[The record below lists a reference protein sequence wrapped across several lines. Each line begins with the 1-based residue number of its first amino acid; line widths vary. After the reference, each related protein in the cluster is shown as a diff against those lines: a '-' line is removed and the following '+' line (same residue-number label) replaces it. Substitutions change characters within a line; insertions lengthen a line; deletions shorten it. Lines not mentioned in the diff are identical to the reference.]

1 MLIGLTG
8 RNAAGKG
15 EVAKYLQT
23 KSFYYYSLSDAIR
36 EEIRSRKLEVS
47 REALIQVGNELRQR
61 FGPSI
66 LADRI
71 VELTQ
76 PDRNYVIDSIRN
88 PAEVSALRKACK
100 DFKLIRVDAPLQAR
114 FERTVAR
121 RREND
126 PVTLEAFV
134 ALDNREAAGD
144 ATSQNLTEV
153 EGLADEVLVNDAS
166 LEELRPKIDV
176 LVGRLLTNVQRPGW
190 DQYFMDIAR
199 VVASRSNCMKR
210 KVAAVIVLDKRIIS
224 TGYNGTPRGTK
235 NCNEG
240 GCPRCNN
247 MAPSGTGLD
256 ECLCSHGEENAI
268 VQASYHGV
276 SLKDATI
283 YSTFAPCLMCAKMII
298 NSGIREV
305 VYNLDYPLNDSA
317 FRLFK
322 EAGITIR
329 QLKLTT

>member
-36 EEIRSRKLEVS
+36 DELRARKLEVS
-47 REALIQVGNELRQR
+47 RESLIQVGNELRQR

-71 VELTQ
+71 VELTR
-76 PDRNYVIDSIRN
+76 PDRNYIIDSIRN
-88 PAEVSALRKACK
+88 PAEVATLRKACRE
-100 DFKLIRVDAPLQAR
+100 FKLIRVDAPLQTR

-126 PVTLEAFV
+126 PITFEAFV
-134 ALDNREAAGD
+134 ALETREASGD
-144 ATSQNLTEV
+144 PMSQNLDEV
-153 EGLADEVLVNDAS
+153 EKLADEILVNDSS

-176 LVGRLLTNVQRPGW
+176 MVSRLLTATQRPGW

-247 MAPSGTGLD
+247 LATSGTGLD

-317 FRLFK
+317 FRLFNQ
-322 EAGITIR
+322 AGVNVR
-329 QLKLTT
+329 QLKLQ

>member
-36 EEIRSRKLEVS
+36 EELRARKLEVS
-47 REALIQVGNELRQR
+47 RESLIQVGNELRQR

-71 VELTQ
+71 VELTR
-76 PDRNYVIDSIRN
+76 PDRNYIIDSIRN
-88 PAEVSALRKACK
+88 PAEVATLRKACRE
-100 DFKLIRVDAPLQAR
+100 FKLIRVDAPLQTR

-126 PVTLEAFV
+126 PITFEAFV
-134 ALDNREAAGD
+134 ALETREASGD
-144 ATSQNLTEV
+144 PMSQNLDEV
-153 EGLADEVLVNDAS
+153 EKLADVILVNDSS

-176 LVGRLLTNVQRPGW
+176 MVSRLLTTTQRPGW

-247 MAPSGTGLD
+247 LATSGTGLD

-317 FRLFK
+317 FRLFNQ
-322 EAGITIR
+322 ARVNVR
-329 QLKLTT
+329 QLKLQ

>member
-36 EEIRSRKLEVS
+36 DELRARKLEVS
-47 REALIQVGNELRQR
+47 RESLIQVGNELRQR

-71 VELTQ
+71 VELTR
-76 PDRNYVIDSIRN
+76 PDRNYIIDSIRN
-88 PAEVSALRKACK
+88 PAEVATLRKACRE
-100 DFKLIRVDAPLQAR
+100 FKLIRVDAPLQTR

-126 PVTLEAFV
+126 PMTFEAFV
-134 ALDNREAAGD
+134 ALETREASGD
-144 ATSQNLTEV
+144 PMSQNLDEV
-153 EGLADEVLVNDAS
+153 EKLADEILVNDSS

-176 LVGRLLTNVQRPGW
+176 MVSRLLTTAQRPGW

-247 MAPSGTGLD
+247 LATSGTGLD

-317 FRLFK
+317 FRLFNQ
-322 EAGITIR
+322 ARVNVR
-329 QLKLTT
+329 QLKLK

>member
-36 EEIRSRKLEVS
+36 DELRARKLEVS
-47 REALIQVGNELRQR
+47 RESLIQIGNELRQR

-71 VELTQ
+71 VELTR
-76 PDRNYVIDSIRN
+76 PDRNYIIDSIRN
-88 PAEVSALRKACK
+88 PAEVVTLRKACRE
-100 DFKLIRVDAPLQAR
+100 FKLIRVDAPLQTR

-126 PVTLEAFV
+126 PITLEAFV
-134 ALDNREAAGD
+134 ALETREASGD
-144 ATSQNLTEV
+144 PMSQNLDEV
-153 EGLADEVLVNDAS
+153 EKLADEVLVNDSS

-176 LVGRLLTNVQRPGW
+176 MVSRLLTATQRPGW

-247 MAPSGTGLD
+247 LATSGTGLD

-317 FRLFK
+317 FRLFNQ
-322 EAGITIR
+322 AGVNVR
-329 QLKLTT
+329 QLKLQ

>member
-36 EEIRSRKLEVS
+36 EELRARKLEVS
-47 REALIQVGNELRQR
+47 RESLIQVGNELRQR

-71 VELTQ
+71 VELTR
-76 PDRNYVIDSIRN
+76 PDRNYIIDSIRN
-88 PAEVSALRKACK
+88 PAEVATLRKACRE
-100 DFKLIRVDAPLQAR
+100 FKLIRVDAPLQTR

-126 PVTLEAFV
+126 PITFEAFV
-134 ALDNREAAGD
+134 ALETREASGD
-144 ATSQNLTEV
+144 PMSQNLDEV
-153 EGLADEVLVNDAS
+153 EKLADEILVNDSS

-176 LVGRLLTNVQRPGW
+176 MVSRLLTTTQRPGW

-247 MAPSGTGLD
+247 LATSGTGLD

-317 FRLFK
+317 FRLFNQ
-322 EAGITIR
+322 ARVNVR
-329 QLKLTT
+329 QLKLQ

>member
-36 EEIRSRKLEVS
+36 EEVRARKLEVS

-61 FGPSI
+61 FGPGVLAERI
-66 LADRI
+66 L
-71 VELTQ
+71 ELTE

-88 PAEVSALRKACK
+88 PAEVATLRKAGRE
-100 DFKLIRVDAPLQAR
+100 FKLIRVDAPLQTR
-114 FERTVAR
+114 FERTLAR

-126 PVTLEAFV
+126 PLTFEAFV
-134 ALDNREAAGD
+134 ALDNREASGD
-144 ATSQNLTEV
+144 PTSQNLDEV
-153 EGLADEVLVNDAS
+153 ERLADEVLTNDAS
-166 LEELRPKIDV
+166 LEHLHPKIDDM
-176 LVGRLLTNVQRPGW
+176 VGRLLQNVRRPGW

-247 MAPSGTGLD
+247 MAASGTGLD

-305 VYNLDYPLNDSA
+305 VFNLDYPLNDSA
-317 FRLFK
+317 FRLFSQ
-322 EAGITIR
+322 AGVAVR
-329 QLKLTT
+329 QLKLE

>member
-36 EEIRSRKLEVS
+36 DELRARKLEVS
-47 REALIQVGNELRQR
+47 RESLIQVGNELRQR

-71 VELTQ
+71 VELTR
-76 PDRNYVIDSIRN
+76 PDRNYIIDSIRN
-88 PAEVSALRKACK
+88 PAEVATLRKACRE
-100 DFKLIRVDAPLQAR
+100 FKLIRVDAPLQTR

-126 PVTLEAFV
+126 PITFEAFV
-134 ALDNREAAGD
+134 ALETREASGD
-144 ATSQNLTEV
+144 PMSQNLDEV
-153 EGLADEVLVNDAS
+153 EKLADEILVNDSS

-176 LVGRLLTNVQRPGW
+176 MVSRLLTTTQRPGW

-247 MAPSGTGLD
+247 LATSGTGLD

-317 FRLFK
+317 FRLFNQ
-322 EAGITIR
+322 ARVNVR
-329 QLKLTT
+329 QLRLQ

>member
-36 EEIRSRKLEVS
+36 EELRARKIKVT

-61 FGPSI
+61 FGPGV

-71 VELTQ
+71 LQHTQ
-76 PDRNYVIDSIRN
+76 HDRNYVIDSIRN
-88 PAEVSALRKACK
+88 PAEVEAFRRSG
-100 DFKLIRVDAPLQAR
+100 DFKLIRVDAPVVVR

-121 RREND
+121 HRESD
-126 PVTLEAFV
+126 PTTFEDFV
-134 ALDNREAAGD
+134 ALDSREADGD
-144 ATSQNLTEV
+144 ETSQNLTKV
-153 EGLADEVLVNDAS
+153 EQLADETLVNDGT
-166 LEELRPKIDV
+166 LEELHPKIDL
-176 LVGRLLTNVQRPGW
+176 LVSRLLREARRPDW

-210 KVAAVIVLDKRIIS
+210 KVAAVIVRDKRIVS
-224 TGYNGTPRGTK
+224 TGYNGTPRGTR

-247 MAPSGTGLD
+247 MAASGTSLD

-268 VQASYHGV
+268 VQASYHGA
-276 SLKDATI
+276 SLKDASI
-283 YSTFAPCLMCAKMII
+283 YTTFAPCLMCAKMII

-305 VYNLDYPLNDSA
+305 IYNLDYPLNDSA
-317 FRLFK
+317 FRLFT
-322 EAGITIR
+322 EAKVKIR
-329 QLKLTT
+329 KLKVE

>member
-36 EEIRSRKLEVS
+36 DELRARKLEVS
-47 REALIQVGNELRQR
+47 RESLIQVGNELRQR
-61 FGPSI
+61 FGPGI

-71 VELTQ
+71 VELTR
-76 PDRNYVIDSIRN
+76 PDRNYIIDSIRN
-88 PAEVSALRKACK
+88 PAEVATLRKACRE
-100 DFKLIRVDAPLQAR
+100 FKLIRVDAPLQTR

-126 PVTLEAFV
+126 PITFEAFV
-134 ALDNREAAGD
+134 ALETREASGD
-144 ATSQNLTEV
+144 PTSQNLDEV
-153 EGLADEVLVNDAS
+153 EKLADEILVNDSS

-176 LVGRLLTNVQRPGW
+176 MVSRLLTAAQRPGW

-247 MAPSGTGLD
+247 LATSGTGLD

-317 FRLFK
+317 FRLFNQ
-322 EAGITIR
+322 ARVNVR
-329 QLKLTT
+329 QLKLQ

>member
-15 EVAKYLQT
+15 EVAKHLQT

-36 EEIRSRKLEVS
+36 EELRARKQEIH
-47 REALIQVGNELRQR
+47 RESLIQTGNELRQR
-61 FGPSI
+61 FGPAI
-66 LADRI
+66 LAERI
-71 VELTQ
+71 LELTE
-76 PDRNYVIDSIRN
+76 PDKNYVIDSIRN
-88 PAEVSALRKACK
+88 PAEVAFFRKARRN
-100 DFKLIRVDAPLQAR
+100 FKLICVEAPLQLR

-126 PVTLEAFV
+126 PITFDDFV
-134 ALDNREAAGD
+134 ALDSREAAGD
-144 ATSQNLTEV
+144 AASQNLTEV
-153 EGLADEVLVNDAS
+153 ERLADEVLVNDGS
-166 LEELRPKIDV
+166 LEELSPKVDL
-176 LVGRLLTNVQRPGW
+176 LVSRLLQVVKRPDW

-210 KVAAVIVLDKRIIS
+210 KVAAVIVRDKRIIS
-224 TGYNGTPRGTK
+224 TGYNGTPRGTR

-247 MAPSGTGLD
+247 MAISGTGLD

-305 VYNLDYPLNDSA
+305 VYNLEYPLNESA
-317 FRLFK
+317 FRLFN
-322 EAGITIR
+322 EARIVTR
-329 QLKLTT
+329 KLKVG

>member
-36 EEIRSRKLEVS
+36 EEIRARKLEVS

-61 FGPSI
+61 FGPSV

-88 PAEVSALRKACK
+88 PAEVAALRKACK

-126 PVTLEAFV
+126 PVTFEAFV

-144 ATSQNLTEV
+144 ATSQNLAEV
-153 EGLADEVLVNDAS
+153 EAPGGRNPCQRRVPRRTAAEDRRAGRAASEERAAPGLGSILHGY
-166 LEELRPKIDV
+166 RPRRGFAIQLHEKE
-176 LVGRLLTNVQRPGW
+176 GRRRHR
-190 DQYFMDIAR
+190 AR
-199 VVASRSNCMKR
+199 QAHHLDRDTTAHRAGRRTATK
-210 KVAAVIVLDKRIIS
+210 AAVRDATTWRL
-224 TGYNGTPRGTK
+224 
-235 NCNEG
+235 
-240 GCPRCNN
+240 
-247 MAPSGTGLD
+247 SGTSLD

-298 NSGIREV
+298 NSGIVEV
-305 VYNLDYPLNDSA
+305 VYNLDYPLNESA

-322 EAGITIR
+322 EAGVTIR
-329 QLKLTT
+329 RP

>member
-36 EEIRSRKLEVS
+36 DELRARKLDIS
-47 REALIQVGNELRQR
+47 RDALIQVGNELRQQ
-61 FGPSI
+61 FGPSV

-71 VELTQ
+71 VERTQ

-88 PAEVSALRKACK
+88 PSEVAALRKACK

-126 PVTLEAFV
+126 PVTFEAFV
-134 ALDNREAAGD
+134 ALDDREAAGD
-144 ATSQNLTEV
+144 PTSQNLVEV
-153 EGLADEVLVNDAS
+153 ERLADEVLVNDSS
-166 LEELRPKIDV
+166 LDDLQPKIDL
-176 LVGRLLTNVQRPGW
+176 LVGRLLKTVQRPGW

-224 TGYNGTPRGTK
+224 TGYNGTPRGTR

-247 MAPSGTGLD
+247 MAVSGTSLD

-305 VYNLDYPLNDSA
+305 VYNLEYPLNESA

-322 EAGITIR
+322 EAAIEVR
-329 QLKLTT
+329 QLKVE

>member
-36 EEIRSRKLEVS
+36 DELRARKLEVS
-47 REALIQVGNELRQR
+47 RESLIQVGNELRQR

-71 VELTQ
+71 VELTR
-76 PDRNYVIDSIRN
+76 PDRNYIIDSIRN
-88 PAEVSALRKACK
+88 PAEVATLRKACRE
-100 DFKLIRVDAPLQAR
+100 FKLIRVDAPLQTR

-126 PVTLEAFV
+126 PITFEAFV
-134 ALDNREAAGD
+134 ALETREASGD
-144 ATSQNLTEV
+144 PMSQNLDEV
-153 EGLADEVLVNDAS
+153 EKLADEILVNDSS

-176 LVGRLLTNVQRPGW
+176 MVSRLLTATQRPGW

-247 MAPSGTGLD
+247 LATSGTGLD

-317 FRLFK
+317 FRLFNQ
-322 EAGITIR
+322 ARVNVR
-329 QLKLTT
+329 QLKLQ

>member
-36 EEIRSRKLEVS
+36 DEIRARQLAVT
-47 REALIQVGNELRQR
+47 RERLIEVGNELREQ
-61 FGPSI
+61 FGPSV

-71 VELTQ
+71 LRRVEA
-76 PDRNYVIDSIRN
+76 DRNYVIDSIRN
-88 PAEVSALRKACK
+88 PAEVEAFRKATK
-100 DFKLIRVDAPLQAR
+100 NFKLLLVDAPLKVR
-114 FERTVAR
+114 FERSVTR
-121 RREND
+121 NRESD
-126 PVTLEAFV
+126 PMTFDDFV
-134 ALDNREAAGD
+134 EIENREAAGD
-144 ATSQNLTEV
+144 ATSQNLIQV
-153 EGLADEVLVNDAS
+153 ERLADEVLVNDAS
-166 LEELRPKIDV
+166 IEELRPKVDA
-176 LVGRLLTNVQRPGW
+176 LVGRLMRQERRPDW

-210 KVAAVIVLDKRIIS
+210 KVAAIIVRDKRVIS
-224 TGYNGTPRGTK
+224 TGYNGTPRGTR

-247 MAPSGTGLD
+247 MAASGTSLD

-276 SLKDATI
+276 SLKDALI
-283 YSTFAPCLMCAKMII
+283 YTTFAPCLMCAKMII

-305 VYNLDYPLNDSA
+305 IYNLDYPLNDSS
-317 FRLFK
+317 FHLFS
-322 EAGITIR
+322 EAGIAAR
-329 QLKLTT
+329 QLKVE

>member
-36 EEIRSRKLEVS
+36 EELRARKLEVS
-47 REALIQVGNELRQR
+47 RESLIQVGNELRQR

-71 VELTQ
+71 VELTR
-76 PDRNYVIDSIRN
+76 PDRNYIIDSIRN
-88 PAEVSALRKACK
+88 PAEVATLRKACRE
-100 DFKLIRVDAPLQAR
+100 FKLIRVDAPLQTR

-126 PVTLEAFV
+126 PITFEAFV
-134 ALDNREAAGD
+134 ALETREASGD
-144 ATSQNLTEV
+144 PMSQNLDEV
-153 EGLADEVLVNDAS
+153 EKLADEILVNDSS

-176 LVGRLLTNVQRPGW
+176 MVSRLLTTTQRPGW

-247 MAPSGTGLD
+247 LATSGTGW
-256 ECLCSHGEENAI
+256 
-268 VQASYHGV
+268 
-276 SLKDATI
+276 
-283 YSTFAPCLMCAKMII
+283 
-298 NSGIREV
+298 R
-305 VYNLDYPLNDSA
+305 
-317 FRLFK
+317 
-322 EAGITIR
+322 
-329 QLKLTT
+329 

>member
-36 EEIRSRKLEVS
+36 EEIRARKLHVS
-47 REALIQVGNELRQR
+47 RETLIQVGNELRQR

-71 VELTQ
+71 MELTQ
-76 PDRNYVIDSIRN
+76 PDQNYVIDSIRN
-88 PAEVSALRKACK
+88 PAEVAALRKACR

-121 RREND
+121 HREND
-126 PVTLEAFV
+126 PVTFDAFV
-134 ALDNREAAGD
+134 ALDNLEASGD
-144 ATSQNLTEV
+144 ATSQNLAAV
-153 EGLADEVLVNDAS
+153 EMLADEVLVNDSS
-166 LEELRPKIDV
+166 LAELRPKIDV

-247 MAPSGTGLD
+247 MAPSGTSLD

-276 SLKDATI
+276 SLKDSTI

-317 FRLFK
+317 FQLFK
-322 EAGITIR
+322 EAGIAVR
-329 QLKLTT
+329 QLKLVP

>member
-36 EEIRSRKLEVS
+36 EELRARKLEVS
-47 REALIQVGNELRQR
+47 RESLIQVGNELRQR

-71 VELTQ
+71 VELTR
-76 PDRNYVIDSIRN
+76 PDRNYIIDSIRN
-88 PAEVSALRKACK
+88 PAEVATLRKACRE
-100 DFKLIRVDAPLQAR
+100 FKLIRVDAPLQTR
-114 FERTVAR
+114 FDRTVAR

-126 PVTLEAFV
+126 PITFEAFV
-134 ALDNREAAGD
+134 ALETREASGD
-144 ATSQNLTEV
+144 PMSQNLDEV
-153 EGLADEVLVNDAS
+153 EKLADEILVNDSS

-176 LVGRLLTNVQRPGW
+176 MVSRLLTTTQRPGW

-247 MAPSGTGLD
+247 LATSGTGLD

-317 FRLFK
+317 FRLFNQ
-322 EAGITIR
+322 ARVNVR
-329 QLKLTT
+329 QLRLQ

>member
-36 EEIRSRKLEVS
+36 EELRARKLEVS
-47 REALIQVGNELRQR
+47 RESLIQVGNELRQR

-71 VELTQ
+71 VELTR
-76 PDRNYVIDSIRN
+76 PDRNYIIDSIRN
-88 PAEVSALRKACK
+88 PAEVATLRKACRE
-100 DFKLIRVDAPLQAR
+100 FKLIRVDAPLQTR

-126 PVTLEAFV
+126 PITFEAFV
-134 ALDNREAAGD
+134 ALETREASGD
-144 ATSQNLTEV
+144 PMSQNLDEV
-153 EGLADEVLVNDAS
+153 EKLADEILVNDSS

-176 LVGRLLTNVQRPGW
+176 MVSRLLTTTQRPGW

-247 MAPSGTGLD
+247 LATSGTGLD

-317 FRLFK
+317 FRLFNQ
-322 EAGITIR
+322 ARVNVR
-329 QLKLTT
+329 QLKLK

>member
-36 EEIRSRKLEVS
+36 DELRARKLNIS
-47 REALIQVGNELRQR
+47 RDALIQVGNELRQQ
-61 FGPSI
+61 FGPSV

-71 VELTQ
+71 VERTQ

-88 PAEVSALRKACK
+88 PSEVAALRKACK

-121 RREND
+121 RRESD
-126 PVTLEAFV
+126 PVTFEAFV
-134 ALDNREAAGD
+134 ALDDREAAGD
-144 ATSQNLTEV
+144 ATSQNLVEV
-153 EGLADEVLVNDAS
+153 ERLADEVLVNDSS
-166 LEELRPKIDV
+166 LDDLQPKIDL
-176 LVGRLLTNVQRPGW
+176 LVGRLLKTVQRPGW

-224 TGYNGTPRGTK
+224 TGYNGTPRGTR

-247 MAPSGTGLD
+247 MAVSGTSLD

-283 YSTFAPCLMCAKMII
+283 YSTFAPCLMCSKMII

-305 VYNLDYPLNDSA
+305 VYNLEYPLNESA

-322 EAGITIR
+322 EAAIAIR
-329 QLKLTT
+329 QLKL

>member
-36 EEIRSRKLEVS
+36 EEVRARRLPVS
-47 REALIQVGNELRQR
+47 RETLIQVGNELRQR

-88 PAEVSALRKACK
+88 PAEVAALRKACK
-100 DFKLIRVDAPLQAR
+100 EFKLIRVDAPLQAR
-114 FERTVAR
+114 FDRTLAR

-126 PVTLEAFV
+126 PVTFEAFV
-134 ALDNREAAGD
+134 ALDNREASGD
-144 ATSQNLTEV
+144 ATSQNLVEV
-153 EGLADEVLVNDAS
+153 ERLADEVLVNDAS
-166 LEELRPKIDV
+166 LDELRPKIDQ
-176 LVGRLLTNVQRPGW
+176 LVGRLLSNVQRPGW

-210 KVAAVIVLDKRIIS
+210 KVAAVIVRDKRIIS

-247 MAPSGTGLD
+247 MAASGTSLD

-283 YSTFAPCLMCAKMII
+283 YSTFAPCLMCCKMII

-322 EAGITIR
+322 EAGIAIR
-329 QLKLTT
+329 QLKLTS

>member
-36 EEIRSRKLEVS
+36 EEVRARKLPVS

-88 PAEVSALRKACK
+88 PAEVAALRKACRE
-100 DFKLIRVDAPLQAR
+100 FKLIRVDAPLQAR
-114 FERTVAR
+114 FDRTLAR

-126 PVTLEAFV
+126 PVTFESFV
-134 ALDNREAAGD
+134 ALDNREASGD
-144 ATSQNLTEV
+144 ATSQNLAEV
-153 EGLADEVLVNDAS
+153 EQLADEVLVNDAS
-166 LEELRPKIDV
+166 LDELRPKIDL
-176 LVGRLLTNVQRPGW
+176 LVGRLLSNVQRPGW

-210 KVAAVIVLDKRIIS
+210 KVAAVIVRDKRIIS

-247 MAPSGTGLD
+247 MAASGTSLD

-283 YSTFAPCLMCAKMII
+283 YSTFAPCLMCAKMIL

-322 EAGITIR
+322 EAGIAIR
-329 QLKLTT
+329 QLKLVS